1 MARPTMEPED
11 RQVRM
16 DAILQAARRLFLA
29 GDGSLPATAKIAAA
43 SGLAKGTL
51 YLYFRTREE
60 IFIAL
65 LLDGLNSLFDEVEG
79 AFGKRKGSRREKVAA
94 FLNVYCDF
102 ATRRTDMLRL
112 DALAYSILEK
122 NVPGETLLQ
131 FKRNFAGRLLQ
142 AGAVIETTLALDAGR
157 GATLLMR
164 TFALTRGLWPAA
176 ECPARIETQAL
187 LHPEFAT
194 ELKEALTEYW
204 RGALALR

>member
-1 MARPTMEPED
+1 
-11 RQVRM
+11 
-16 DAILQAARRLFLA
+16 
-29 GDGSLPATAKIAAA
+29 
-43 SGLAKGTL
+43 
-51 YLYFRTREE
+51 
-60 IFIAL
+60 
-65 LLDGLNSLFDEVEG
+65 
-79 AFGKRKGSRREKVAA
+79 
-94 FLNVYCDF
+94 
-102 ATRRTDMLRL
+102 MLRL